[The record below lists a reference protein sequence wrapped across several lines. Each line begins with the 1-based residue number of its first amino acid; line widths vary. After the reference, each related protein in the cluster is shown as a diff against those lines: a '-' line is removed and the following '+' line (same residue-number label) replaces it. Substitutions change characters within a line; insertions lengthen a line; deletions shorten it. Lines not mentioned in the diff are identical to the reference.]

1 MNVDLSVDV
10 NEDAEL
16 ELADAPSTAARD
28 QGANPAVHGAGDVA
42 AQPIGDDVP
51 TLIPGVMSQAGSIAA
66 ADVDTGAA
74 VGPIIVGDDD
84 FDAPTMIPGLMSQP
98 GSIAAADVDTGSA
111 VGPTIVG
118 AGDDAPTLPPVVPTS
133 PAGSL
138 GGQADVKPAS
148 PSSTSG
154 RFAVVPA
161 AGVEPK
167 SAVAETLAG
176 LKPSS
181 SSTPS
186 STPSSMSGRFAVV
199 PATGVEPKSAV
210 AEALAGL
217 KPASSSSAIGS
228 LAVASPTG
236 PEPKSAVAEALADL
250 KPATTRSSSSSS
262 SGDLAVASPTGPEPK
277 SAVAEA
283 LAGLKPAAPA
293 AAAASAPRV
302 SSPPPTHAPTGSA
315 ARPRPTSTGAT
326 TGTSAATAAG
336 PPSVISEG
344 DVRKAAMVGVVVV
357 VAVVAL
363 VIQLL
368 RPTPE
373 PDLPLVRL
381 PISAA
386 DCVRL
391 KSVGRALHCEAPAAS
406 LNGLAAADR
415 EARLRETR
423 AVARAGGFEQVV
435 FEDKGRVWRVTQLRD
450 APATTTTG
458 TAVPTGTAVSPAKR

>member
-10 NEDAEL
+10 HEDAEL

-74 VGPIIVGDDD
+74 VGPIIVGDND

-98 GSIAAADVDTGSA
+98 GSIAVADVGSA

-176 LKPSS
+176 LKPASS
-181 SSTPS
+181 SSPS
-186 STPSSMSGRFAVV
+186 STPSSSSGRFAVV

-228 LAVASPTG
+228 
-236 PEPKSAVAEALADL
+236 
-250 KPATTRSSSSSS
+250 
-262 SGDLAVASPTGPEPK
+262 LAVASPTGPEPK

-423 AVARAGGFEQVV
+423 AVARAGGFEQIV
-435 FEDKGRVWRVTQLRD
+435 FEDEGRVWRVTQLRD

>member
-10 NEDAEL
+10 HEDAEL

-74 VGPIIVGDDD
+74 VGPIIVGDND

-98 GSIAAADVDTGSA
+98 GSIAAADVGSA

-250 KPATTRSSSSSS
+250 KPATTRSSSSSSSS

-458 TAVPTGTAVSPAKR
+458 TAVPPAKR

>member
-98 GSIAAADVDTGSA
+98 GSIAAADVGSA

-458 TAVPTGTAVSPAKR
+458 TAVSPAKR